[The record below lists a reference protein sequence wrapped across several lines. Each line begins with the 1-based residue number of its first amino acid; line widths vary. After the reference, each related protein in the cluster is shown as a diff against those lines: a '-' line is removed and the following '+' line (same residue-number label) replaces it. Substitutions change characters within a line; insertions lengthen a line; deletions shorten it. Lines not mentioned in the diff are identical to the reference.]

1 MPWREVG
8 SETRGRH
15 LETGTEAN
23 TMKNIVYWIFFSS
36 MACSSCF
43 LIPPWTTW
51 PEHYLPP
58 WAGPS
63 YINHWIQKINP
74 QSCLQRNVME
84 AIPQLNFVF
93 PDCSS
98 LCQVNK
104 NLTNTM
110 PMMLTLKGR
119 SQRPAWATQKNFS
132 LKGKSPLHYRETG
145 RMPTLIWGNHSL
157 TLKTVAR

>member
-23 TMKNIVYWIFFSS
+23 TMKNIVYWFFFFS

-51 PEHYLPP
+51 PEHYLQP

-74 QSCLQRNVME
+74 QSCLQGNVME
-84 AIPQLNFVF
+84 ALPQLNFVF
-93 PDCSS
+93 PDGSS

-110 PMMLTLKGR
+110 PMMLKEDPKGQPGPHRRTSLWKAKALFTTERQRGCPPSSEEIILLLLKR
-119 SQRPAWATQKNFS
+119 
-132 LKGKSPLHYRETG
+132 
-145 RMPTLIWGNHSL
+145 
-157 TLKTVAR
+157 